1 VGKRPWEVYEELHS
15 KYRFI
20 QSQVD
25 LLIRG
30 EKVDKFYEFVEK
42 LKLESSVAYHL
53 LIELPRSCRRKGL
66 KMNTHIMKQLAEGL
80 SRNLIIREQID
91 SITEVFDREPSI
103 LIDEAL
109 NRLQVSHL
117 TKEQFDALILQKLSV
132 FDLATARSD
141 EAYRDRVVPKV
152 VGEVLKATN
161 RSVPG
166 KTIAQKIRGLISQE

>member
-1 VGKRPWEVYEELHS
+1 
-15 KYRFI
+15 
-20 QSQVD
+20 
-25 LLIRG
+25 
-30 EKVDKFYEFVEK
+30 
-42 LKLESSVAYHL
+42 
-53 LIELPRSCRRKGL
+53 
-66 KMNTHIMKQLAEGL
+66 
-80 SRNLIIREQID
+80 
-91 SITEVFDREPSI
+91 
-103 LIDEAL
+103 L